1 MSLLFVYMVKC
12 VDQSFY
18 VGVTNDLNRRINEH
32 NDGLN
37 SNSFTFTRRPV
48 ELVYFQEF
56 LDNLQA
62 FAWETQLK
70 KWSRKK
76 KEALIQENWNKI
88 KELSECNNESSH
100 KNYKK

>member
-1 MSLLFVYMVKC
+1 MSLFVYMVRC
-12 VDQSFY
+12 NDHSYY
-18 VGVTNDLNRRINEH
+18 VGVTNDFNRRINEH

-37 SNSFTFTRRPV
+37 SNSYTFSRKPV

-56 LDNLQA
+56 QDNLQA

-70 KWSRKK
+70 KWRRKK

-88 KELSECNNESSH
+88 KEFAECNNESSH
-100 KNYKK
+100 KNFKK

>member
-1 MSLLFVYMVKC
+1 MVKC
-12 VDQSFY
+12 SDKSYY
-18 VGVTNDLNRRINEH
+18 VGVTNNLDRRVNEH

-37 SNSFTFTRRPV
+37 PNCFTFSRRPI
-48 ELVYFQEF
+48 ELVYYQEF

-76 KEALIQENWNKI
+76 KEALIEENWNEI
-88 KELSECNNESSH
+88 KKLAECKNESSH

>member
-1 MSLLFVYMVKC
+1 MSLFVYMVRC
-12 VDQSFY
+12 NDHSYY
-18 VGVTNDLNRRINEH
+18 VGVTNDFNRRINEH

-37 SNSFTFTRRPV
+37 SISYTFSRKPV

-56 LDNLQA
+56 QDNLQA

-76 KEALIQENWNKI
+76 KIKTKMVSSKNRKI
-88 KELSECNNESSH
+88 IPKMMI
-100 KNYKK
+100 

>member
-1 MSLLFVYMVKC
+1 MVKC
-12 VDQSFY
+12 IDQSFY

-48 ELVYFQEF
+48 ELVYYQEF
-56 LDNLQA
+56 QDNLQA

-76 KEALIQENWNKI
+76 KEALIQENWSKI
-88 KELSECNNESSH
+88 KELAECNNESSY